1 MRHAD
6 QWVLFFLDGGSYA
19 LPLMAVDRVVRA
31 VHITPLPGAPAN
43 VLGAVDVAGQVL
55 PVFNLRRRFGL
66 QERPLRLSDHFLI
79 ARTAERPVVLLID
92 SAGGLIEAGA
102 HAIVEAH
109 EITDGVPHLR
119 GVIVRADGLVL
130 IHDLNQ
136 FLTAAEAR
144 VLDDALAT
152 REARHGT

>member
-19 LPLMAVDRVVRA
+19 LPLTAVDRVVRA
-31 VHITPLPGAPAN
+31 VHITLLPGAPAN

-66 QERPLRLSDHFLI
+66 HERPLRTSDHFLI
-79 ARTAERPVVLLID
+79 ARTAERPVILVID
-92 SAGGLIEAGA
+92 GAGGLIEAGA
-102 HAIVEAH
+102 HAVVEAN
-109 EITDGVPHLR
+109 EITEGVPHIR
-119 GVIVRADGLVL
+119 GVIIRADGLVL
-130 IHDLNQ
+130 IHDLDQ
-136 FLTAAEAR
+136 FLSAAEALA
-144 VLDDALAT
+144 LDEAMA

>member
-1 MRHAD
+1 MRHAG
-6 QWVLFFLDGGSYA
+6 QWVLFFLDGGRYA
-19 LPLMAVDRVVRA
+19 LPLTAVDRVVRA

-55 PVFNLRRRFGL
+55 PVLNLRRRFGL
-66 QERPLRLSDHFLI
+66 RERPLRTTDHFLI

-92 SAGGLIEAGA
+92 SAGGLIEASA
-102 HAIVEAH
+102 HAVVAADAIAAGLPN
-109 EITDGVPHLR
+109 IR

-130 IHDLNQ
+130 IHDLDQ
-136 FLTAAEAR
+136 FLSAADAQA
-144 VLDDALAT
+144 LDDALV

>member
-6 QWVLFFLDGGSYA
+6 QWVLFFLDSGRYA

-66 QERPLRLSDHFLI
+66 RERPLRVSDHFLI
-79 ARTAERPVVLLID
+79 ARTAERAVLLLID
-92 SAGGLIEAGA
+92 GASGLIEAGS
-102 HAIVEAH
+102 HAVVEAD
-109 EITDGVPHLR
+109 EITAGLPNIR

-130 IHDLNQ
+130 IHDLDQ
-136 FLTAAEAR
+136 FLSAAEAQ
-144 VLDDALAT
+144 VLDDAMD